1 MQLKSA
7 SIQHIFMK
15 STLTCRI
22 EGTFISHKDISIK
35 NTMHFLMNF
44 CKYYIDAH
52 RNLDIWFRK
61 KIKPS
66 FY

>member
-1 MQLKSA
+1 
-7 SIQHIFMK
+7 MK

-61 KIKPS
+61 KIKSS